1 MDLIL
6 DLFQSGEADHV
17 KEISTFE
24 LAFKTDIEQLEKDSM
39 LALQKFKT
47 TRKAP
52 EGDVLNCWKESRL
65 PDLAC
70 DDTLVALAAQSA
82 YSPVLALCH
91 QVQRKTV
98 ITSLT
103 LSYF

>member
-1 MDLIL
+1 MMPGMDLIL
-6 DLFQSGEADHV
+6 DLFQSGEADNV

-52 EGDVLNCWKESRL
+52 EGDVLDYWNEFRYTSR
-65 PDLAC
+65 
-70 DDTLVALAAQSA
+70 
-82 YSPVLALCH
+82 
-91 QVQRKTV
+91 
-98 ITSLT
+98 
-103 LSYF
+103 